1 MHSGDLH
8 YGPSPLKI
16 SLEFPSKVNNEVS
29 WVVDMVSSYLDAQA
43 LQNAEVI
50 TIV

>member
-16 SLEFPSKVNNEVS
+16 SLEFPSKVNHEVS
-29 WVVDMVSSYLDAQA
+29 WIIDMVSSYLDAQA
-43 LQNAEVI
+43 LKNAQVI